1 MNIEEDVE
9 HLKELQE
16 ELDYIVEHDNTHK
29 ALNSHRKSMAI
40 SIVLYEFKR
49 LQKENKVLLERLKGE
64 M

>member
-29 ALNSHRKSMAI
+29 ALNSHRKSI
-40 SIVLYEFKR
+40 NKFCFKSFGGI
-49 LQKENKVLLERLKGE
+49 KWV
-64 M
+64 